1 MILYVVQEENLKL
14 TTQQWRVPQWGWEF
28 PGNFFIPSATT
39 PSRPLFHLWNL
50 GSQSSIEKNV
60 VTIQYVNLSTYFSI
74 KQSIDSV
81 NYWFNPHFLDFFGVI
96 HNSIPLLSVSV
107 ELGPFPFTNF
117 ATRLVRLRFAQ
128 ELVRPLEQAGAG
140 LNLRTQEKRRNWEQ
154 EDSARRWIW
163 NLDKKWNLSIYLI
176 YT

>member
-1 MILYVVQEENLKL
+1 MDDTVRCPGREPEV

-28 PGNFFIPSATT
+28 PGNLFIPSATT

-50 GSQSSIEKNV
+50 GSQSSIEKCRHN
-60 VTIQYVNLSTYFSI
+60 SI
-74 KQSIDSV
+74 CQSIYLLLYQTIYRFCQLLIQSS
-81 NYWFNPHFLDFFGVI
+81 FFGVI
-96 HNSIPLLSVSV
+96 HNSIPLLSVFV